1 MILDVR
7 ISSPEITLQKDTAT
21 PPSVSDLPPGR
32 IIRAKVLD
40 SLAGNRV
47 QLLVAGQKMTVK
59 TGLPLAQGTEVLL
72 ETVRENGTLS
82 FRLASS
88 PSPHATTPAPNSNS
102 GISASLARFF
112 EQINTDLPGLGKTQI
127 PVIKTLLGNLALKSG
142 VRDDQFLTKLIEN
155 MGLSLE
161 RKLESFLAD
170 TRGQTGGPMV
180 KQELKSA
187 ILQFLSADATKGN
200 TVAMKDIFAVLEKPI
215 DSFLAS
221 LQEGKP
227 AADGFARQ
235 ELKSV
240 IMQFVSADAT
250 GDKASGV
257 RDISGT
263 LDRTL
268 DTFVAGI
275 RGQGGA
281 VPAMDSLVKQDLKAA
296 VLHLMAMAVDEDG
309 GGQMKGVSNALE
321 NFQQLNTQ
329 VGDSNRFLL
338 PFPVFAGEWF
348 DFGQLL
354 IDTGKKGSDG
364 EESENRVIRIAFLM
378 KMTAL
383 GNIRAEFSILKK
395 EISGR
400 FMLEDRETSD
410 YIRSLLPELES
421 RLALI
426 NYSVKKID
434 CCVAPPK
441 DFFPDVLLQ
450 SMVPPSENSGFNLV
464 V

>member
-7 ISSPEITLQKDTAT
+7 ISSPEITLQKDAAT
-21 PPSVSDLPPGR
+21 PASVSDLPPGR

-40 SLAGNRV
+40 SLAGNRM

-59 TGLPLAQGTEVLL
+59 TGLPLAHGTEVLL

-88 PSPHATTPAPNSNS
+88 PSPQTTTPAPNSNS

-127 PVIKTLLGNLALKSG
+127 PVVKNILGNLALKSG
-142 VRDDQFLTKLIEN
+142 VRDDQFLPKLIEN
-155 MGLSLE
+155 MGVSLE
-161 RKLESFLAD
+161 RKLASFLAD
-170 TRGQTGGPMV
+170 NRGQPGGPMV

-200 TVAMKDIFAVLEKPI
+200 TAAMKDIFAVLEKPM

-235 ELKSV
+235 ELKSA
-240 IMQFVSADAT
+240 IMQFMSTDAT

-257 RDISGT
+257 KDISGT

-268 DTFVAGI
+268 DTFVAGL
-275 RGQGGA
+275 RGQGVAG
-281 VPAMDSLVKQDLKAA
+281 PAMDSLVKQDLKAA
-296 VLHLMAMAVDEDG
+296 VLHLMAMAADEDG
-309 GGQMKGVSNALE
+309 GAQMKGVSNALE

-354 IDTGKKGSDG
+354 IDTGKKGSDD
-364 EESENRVIRIAFLM
+364 EESENRMIRIAFLM

-400 FMLEDRETSD
+400 FMLEDRETRD

-426 NYSVKKID
+426 NYSVKKIE

>member
-1 MILDVR
+1 M
-7 ISSPEITLQKDTAT
+7 
-21 PPSVSDLPPGR
+21 
-32 IIRAKVLD
+32 
-40 SLAGNRV
+40 
-47 QLLVAGQKMTVK
+47 
-59 TGLPLAQGTEVLL
+59 
-72 ETVRENGTLS
+72 
-82 FRLASS
+82 
-88 PSPHATTPAPNSNS
+88 
-102 GISASLARFF
+102 
-112 EQINTDLPGLGKTQI
+112 
-127 PVIKTLLGNLALKSG
+127 KSG